1 MPVDRS
7 LTSNV
12 SVGITVV
19 RGRRTHLA
27 GFSAL
32 NRNTSGVTV
41 IFSDS
46 NESAVTGTKR
56 YFGIIKPNESKE
68 VVLPYKLTFNL
79 GLRAVVKATSGVT
92 LDLHLVT

>member
-12 SVGITVV
+12 SAGTTVV
-19 RGRRTHLA
+19 RDRRTHLA
-27 GFSAL
+27 GFTAL

-46 NESAVTGTKR
+46 AHSAVTGTKR
-56 YFGIIKPNESKE
+56 LFTVLYPGAKE
-68 VVLPYKLTFNL
+68 FILPYKLTFTQ

>member
-7 LTSNV
+7 LTNNV
-12 SVGITVV
+12 SPGVSVV
-19 RGRRTHLA
+19 RDRRTHLA
-27 GFSAL
+27 GFTAL

-46 NESAVTGTKR
+46 AQSAVTGTKR

-79 GLRAVVKATSGVT
+79 GLRAVVKAASGVT
-92 LDLHLVT
+92 VYLHLVT